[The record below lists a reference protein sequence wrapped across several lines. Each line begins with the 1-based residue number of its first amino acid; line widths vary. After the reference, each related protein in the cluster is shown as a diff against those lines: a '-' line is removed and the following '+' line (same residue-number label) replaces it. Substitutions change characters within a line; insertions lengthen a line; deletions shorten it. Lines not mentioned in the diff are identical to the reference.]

1 MRGEFK
7 RRCMCARLISV
18 VGLREVSEQRANETH
33 NKCLLSEG
41 AERGKWRRSRL
52 SSRLHS
58 HRSLARSSKQPTQPT
73 VPCGGEPFRQRR
85 RCIALERDFGQPSA
99 PPQRSGSARQSRSDA
114 AAPLRAASRSSPPA
128 EPGEQGTSLR
138 QRPAKCG
145 CRPRPKSASRQQ
157 SSETKH
163 ANARQTVSNVESPNS
178 ALRDTHLVYNRTQRC
193 NLAFRCAI

>member
-1 MRGEFK
+1 
-7 RRCMCARLISV
+7 MCSADQCRWV
-18 VGLREVSEQRANETH
+18 
-33 NKCLLSEG
+33 SEG

-58 HRSLARSSKQPTQPT
+58 PRSFARSSKQPTQPT
-73 VPCGGEPFRQRR
+73 VPCGGEPFRQR

-157 SSETKH
+157 SSETRLQPH
-163 ANARQTVSNVESPNS
+163 A
-178 ALRDTHLVYNRTQRC
+178 ALQPRFPVRDLSIRKQAHSISSCTCCTLYAGIQHDKEDPHTP
-193 NLAFRCAI
+193 